1 MIAWVTRVNWLDE
14 DEALG
19 IGILGHEIS
28 VLGLGQQWAAAG
40 NKVEGPLVDKGDK
53 VVTLVSL
60 MTNNSSTMI
69 QRGQG
74 QKVKVR

>member
-14 DEALG
+14 DKTLG

-40 NKVEGPLVDKGDK
+40 SKAEGPLVDKGDK

-60 MTNNSSTMI
+60 MMSNSSTMI

-74 QKVKVR
+74 LKVKVR